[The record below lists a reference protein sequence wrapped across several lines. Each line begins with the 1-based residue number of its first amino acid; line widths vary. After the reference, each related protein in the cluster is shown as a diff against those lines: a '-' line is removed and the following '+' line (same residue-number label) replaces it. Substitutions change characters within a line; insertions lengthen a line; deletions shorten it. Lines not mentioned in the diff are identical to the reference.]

1 MADAEATPPTQAIV
15 APQAG
20 RSIVVD
26 TPVARPVARREV
38 ITRRVF
44 LLGGFWSALGLA
56 LVGMIGSPLDFIWP
70 RNLKGFGGPVTVS
83 PDRIP
88 AEGDEPQR
96 IIEGKFW
103 LLNLKAGP
111 TTSPGADTP
120 GGLLALWTKCPHLGC
135 TVPWRPDFTFE
146 GVKAWFRCPCH
157 GSTYSRDGGVKVFGP
172 TPRSLDVFPI
182 TVNSDKSLTVL
193 TGRAY
198 EGSGSTENPARAVAY
213 EPGNTTPPKSS

>member
-1 MADAEATPPTQAIV
+1 MANIEATPPTASPV

-56 LVGMIGSPLDFIWP
+56 FVGMIGSPLDFIWP
-70 RNLKGFGGPVTVS
+70 RNLKGFGGPITVS
-83 PDRIP
+83 PDLVP
-88 AEGDEPQR
+88 AEGDNPVR

-111 TTSPGADTP
+111 TTAPGADSP
-120 GGLLALWTKCPHLGC
+120 GGLLALYQKCPHLGC
-135 TVPWRPDFTFE
+135 TVPYRPEFTFDNVQ
-146 GVKAWFRCPCH
+146 GWFRCPCH
-157 GSTYSRDGGVKVFGP
+157 GSTYSKDGGVKVFGP
-172 TPRSLDVFPI
+172 APRPLDVFPI

-193 TGRAY
+193 TGRTY
-198 EGSGSTENPARAVAY
+198 EGSGSTDNPARAIVY
-213 EPGNTTPPKSS
+213 ESGNTTPSKKS